1 MKRFNKF
8 ALATLMVAGL
18 SVPVWSQA
26 KKATPAKAAAKPAD
40 ACAMYKTAAK
50 NESAAD
56 KKKRQAD
63 LKKCQTDDKM
73 SKQKT
78 QPASKAAPKKK
89 GGN

>member
-1 MKRFNKF
+1 MTRFKQF
-8 ALATLMVAGL
+8 ALATVMVAGL

-26 KKATPAKAAAKPAD
+26 KKAAPAAKPAD
-40 ACAMYKTAAK
+40 PCATFKTAPK

-63 LKKCQTDDKM
+63 LKKCQTDQKM

-78 QPASKAAPKKK
+78 APAKGEAKKK

>member
-1 MKRFNKF
+1 MTRFNRF

-26 KKATPAKAAAKPAD
+26 KKAAPAATKPAD
-40 ACAMYKTAAK
+40 ACAMYKTAPK

-56 KKKRQAD
+56 KKKRTAD
-63 LKKCQTDDKM
+63 LKKCQADQKTA
-73 SKQKT
+73 KQKT
-78 QPASKAAPKKK
+78 APAKGDAKKK